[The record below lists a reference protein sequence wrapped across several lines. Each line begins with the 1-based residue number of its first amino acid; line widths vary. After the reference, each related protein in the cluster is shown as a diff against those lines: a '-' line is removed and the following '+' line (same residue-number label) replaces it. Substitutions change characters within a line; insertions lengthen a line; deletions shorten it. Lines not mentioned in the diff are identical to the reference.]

1 MFVELSAM
9 LITLVSVCFG
19 FVPRKDDVLIKIR
32 QARAMRGAC
41 VFLAKSAVTG
51 KCRPWLGN

>member
-1 MFVELSAM
+1 M

-19 FVPRKDDVLIKIR
+19 FVPRKDDALIQIR

-41 VFLAKSAVTG
+41 VFLAESTVAG
-51 KCRPWLGN
+51 KCRPWFGN

>member
-19 FVPRKDDVLIKIR
+19 FVPRKDDAFIQIR

-41 VFLAKSAVTG
+41 VFLAESTVAG
-51 KCRPWLGN
+51 KCRPWFGN